1 MSLLTE
7 SVVGFLF
14 FSSSTYCKKIVHRF
28 SLICAAWGL
37 RNRWRK
43 MPCKEE
49 MNIWLMFFQIWY
61 LLVIPHY
68 VFPFFYGHFLGIIAF
83 SLVSETYI
91 YFSKSIMIMMMRLR
105 KMTTSSALG
114 SMAMTVYGVVRW
126 KKNENSKK
134 FGWRLYTNTY
144 NLVCCLSRC
153 YININIPEKMLLCL
167 SFNYVSL
174 VYIDVFDFHYHSK

>member
-1 MSLLTE
+1 
-7 SVVGFLF
+7 
-14 FSSSTYCKKIVHRF
+14 
-28 SLICAAWGL
+28 
-37 RNRWRK
+37 
-43 MPCKEE
+43 
-49 MNIWLMFFQIWY
+49 
-61 LLVIPHY
+61 VIPHY

-134 FGWRLYTNTY
+134 FG
-144 NLVCCLSRC
+144 
-153 YININIPEKMLLCL
+153 
-167 SFNYVSL
+167 
-174 VYIDVFDFHYHSK
+174 